1 MRPLFLLVR
10 APGCPFGHSP
20 TTDRGEKGQSKR
32 HLKPVKAGFE
42 TAPALENI
50 MLVSDQLRARLEQL
64 ARRAAEPVGVEVAWI
79 ELKPERSSW
88 CFRVYIDRESGVGLE
103 ECERVSE
110 RLGVLLDVEDPI
122 ESSYTL
128 EVSTP
133 GLDRPLWNKQD
144 YERFV
149 GKLVRIKTRECIADR
164 TLFKGRLIG
173 VETDQIL
180 IDERGESRRIPFTS
194 VESGRLEVEF
204 FRPLPE
210 NSANRKGRRSKSKA
224 RKRS

>member
-1 MRPLFLLVR
+1 
-10 APGCPFGHSP
+10 
-20 TTDRGEKGQSKR
+20 
-32 HLKPVKAGFE
+32 
-42 TAPALENI
+42 
-50 MLVSDQLRARLEQL
+50 MLTSDQLRPRLEQL

-79 ELKPERSSW
+79 EFKPEGPSW
-88 CFRVYIDRESGVGLE
+88 FFRVFIDCESGVGLE
-103 ECERVSE
+103 ECEKVSE

-149 GKLVRIKTRECIADR
+149 GKLVRIKTCERIADQA
-164 TLFKGRLIG
+164 LFKGRLVG
-173 VETDQIL
+173 VEDDQIL
-180 IDERGESRRIPFTS
+180 LDERGESRRIPLAS
-194 VESGRLEVEF
+194 VESGRLEVEL
-204 FRPLPE
+204 FRPRPE
-210 NSANRKGRRSKSKA
+210 HSGSRKGRRSRSKA